1 MCRLMSLIMLCS
13 RAKKTIPHVSSNI
26 IVVRIAVAR
35 FEGMSLTPILAKM
48 AVRAAKSAERIAYIF
63 HMMLKEKN
71 EACKLLSASLVSIKS
86 NH

>member
-1 MCRLMSLIMLCS
+1 M
-13 RAKKTIPHVSSNI
+13 SSNI

-63 HMMLKEKN
+63 HMMLKEKKRGLQTSV
-71 EACKLLSASLVSIKS
+71 CKPRINKS